1 MVRISLC
8 QQGTGLGG
16 RRFEEGKGILFPS
29 PHGQQ
34 IFHYAGIKRK
44 EGKMP
49 KKEFLP
55 FSYKRLR
62 KEFPE
67 VEKEYDRLAKK
78 CHASGPLNEKMRR
91 LIKLGIAIGSESEG
105 AIKSH
110 ARRALAIGV
119 TPDEIRHAVLLGL
132 TTIGFPKMIAA
143 LNWVHEAFE
152 EGPLK
157 HRRGD

>member
-1 MVRISLC
+1 
-8 QQGTGLGG
+8 
-16 RRFEEGKGILFPS
+16 
-29 PHGQQ
+29 
-34 IFHYAGIKRK
+34 
-44 EGKMP
+44 MP
-49 KKEFLP
+49 KKGFLP
-55 FSYKRLR
+55 FSYKRFG

-67 VEKEYDRLAKK
+67 IEKEFDQLAKK
-78 CHASGPLNEKMRR
+78 CHASGPLDEKVRR

-110 ARRALAIGV
+110 TRRALAIGI
-119 TPDEIRHAVLLGL
+119 TQEEIRHTILLGL

-157 HRRGD
+157 HRGGD

>member
-1 MVRISLC
+1 
-8 QQGTGLGG
+8 
-16 RRFEEGKGILFPS
+16 
-29 PHGQQ
+29 
-34 IFHYAGIKRK
+34 
-44 EGKMP
+44 MP
-49 KKEFLP
+49 KKGLLP
-55 FSYKRLR
+55 FSYNRLK

-67 VEKEYDRLAKK
+67 IEKEYDRLAKK
-78 CHASGPLNEKMRR
+78 CHASGPLNQKVRR

-110 ARRALAIGV
+110 TRRALALGI

-157 HRRGD
+157 PRRGD

>member
-1 MVRISLC
+1 
-8 QQGTGLGG
+8 
-16 RRFEEGKGILFPS
+16 
-29 PHGQQ
+29 
-34 IFHYAGIKRK
+34 
-44 EGKMP
+44 MP

-105 AIKSH
+105 AIKSPSALEGKPDVIYRERGEVVSGGAIRLPRGVEQCELLPAGKPDVPRMKIPVKAH
-110 ARRALAIGV
+110 EGIGSSFSRRLHLTAAQRICET
-119 TPDEIRHAVLLGL
+119 TPLRIKPTFFG
-132 TTIGFPKMIAA
+132 
-143 LNWVHEAFE
+143 
-152 EGPLK
+152 
-157 HRRGD
+157 

>member
-1 MVRISLC
+1 M
-8 QQGTGLGG
+8 
-16 RRFEEGKGILFPS
+16 
-29 PHGQQ
+29 
-34 IFHYAGIKRK
+34 
-44 EGKMP
+44 
-49 KKEFLP
+49 KKKNSLP
-55 FSYKRLR
+55 FPYERFT

-67 VEKEYDRLAKK
+67 IEKEYDKLARK
-78 CHASGPLNEKMRR
+78 CHASGPLNEKSRR

-110 ARRALAIGV
+110 TRRALAIGV
-119 TPDEIRHAVLLGL
+119 TPDEIRHTVLLGL

-157 HRRGD
+157 HHRGD

>member
-1 MVRISLC
+1 M
-8 QQGTGLGG
+8 Q
-16 RRFEEGKGILFPS
+16 
-29 PHGQQ
+29 
-34 IFHYAGIKRK
+34 
-44 EGKMP
+44 
-49 KKEFLP
+49 KKNVIP
-55 FSYKRLR
+55 FSYKRLK

-67 VEKEYDRLAKK
+67 IEKEYDRLARK

-110 ARRALAIGV
+110 TRRALAMGIKQ
-119 TPDEIRHAVLLGL
+119 DEIRHAVLLGL

-143 LNWVHEAFE
+143 LNWVHEALE

>member
-1 MVRISLC
+1 
-8 QQGTGLGG
+8 
-16 RRFEEGKGILFPS
+16 
-29 PHGQQ
+29 
-34 IFHYAGIKRK
+34 
-44 EGKMP
+44 MP
-49 KKEFLP
+49 KKDFLP
-55 FSYKRLR
+55 FPYKRLK

-67 VEKEYDRLAKK
+67 IEKEYDRLAKK

-105 AIKSH
+105 AVKSH
-110 ARRALAIGV
+110 TRRALAMGV

-157 HRRGD
+157 RQRGD